1 MAYETVLLSANMLFT
16 CLTTSPQSP
25 IFSSAMQCSIY
36 SPSPYRILL
45 TCSAKTKKW
54 HFHIFKD
61 GAILGMHTMFECTK
75 NYTNRTGIEWATMN
89 WQNPSESGKFY
100 SCTFGTTNSCNSKTQ
115 KENRLNLQPLS
126 CWQINVPMTHRTA
139 KLTALCVIG
148 CSAQPQNFHFWI
160 GFAKFIVTGSIPI
173 RIV

>member
-1 MAYETVLLSANMLFT
+1 MAYGTVLLSANMLFT

-36 SPSPYRILL
+36 SPSPYIILL

-89 WQNPSESGKFY
+89 LTKPIWKWKVFIAAPLALQTAVIPRLKKRIDWTCNLWVADKSMSRWRTGLPSWQLCASSGVLHSLKT
-100 SCTFGTTNSCNSKTQ
+100 STFGSVLQNS
-115 KENRLNLQPLS
+115 L
-126 CWQINVPMTHRTA
+126 
-139 KLTALCVIG
+139 
-148 CSAQPQNFHFWI
+148 
-160 GFAKFIVTGSIPI
+160 
-173 RIV
+173 